1 MHAFIAD
8 IFYTQFHS
16 TNPYLFYSM
25 HLMGF
30 FYTEAVFQRELRES
44 LQIFTKKNRERRSS
58 WWVKQRAQPFWI

>member
-8 IFYTQFHS
+8 ILYTQFHS

-30 FYTEAVFQRELRES
+30 IYTEAVFQRELRES
-44 LQIFTKKNRERRSS
+44 LQIFTKKTERGGVVDELSS
-58 WWVKQRAQPFWI
+58 VPILFE